1 MTDSILFWNQVALDA
16 SKVDFSTK
24 EPTDK
29 MMPQQGGP
37 TRNSRALAIV
47 HLAMYDAYAGVVS
60 GSTYLQ
66 YETFEKP
73 TSSELL
79 VAQVAAATAATYTL
93 IALFSNQKDSFLKE
107 HQEFLVMLN
116 ADAAQVEAGI
126 VWGRIVASKML
137 VARDKDG
144 SDAPDNAYVPSPLP
158 GKHRPD
164 PVNVTQGF
172 LGPLW
177 GNVKP
182 FGINNLI
189 EKVPGTPPPTLD
201 SVEYK
206 TDYNQVYDKGR
217 DQGGSRTPGETT
229 IGLYWA
235 YDGARNIGV
244 PPRLY
249 NQVVRAIA
257 MKANATEEQNAKLFA
272 MINVAMADA
281 GIQCWH
287 EKYTYNF
294 WRPIVGIREADEGWG
309 PTGIGDGNSCT
320 KGDPD
325 WMPLG
330 APRTNQPDSPSVT
343 PNFPAYPSG
352 HATFGTTAMHLTQ
365 IFLCLPDDFEFELVS
380 DELNGESVGRGG
392 AVRTRYN
399 PKLTIPKAIEENILS
414 RVYLG
419 VHWEFDAREGARNGR
434 RIAEMICQS
443 FPAMA

>member
-16 SKVDFSTK
+16 SKEDFSTK
-24 EPTDK
+24 QPTDK

-47 HLAMYDAYAGVVS
+47 HLAMYDAYAGVIN

-66 YETFEKP
+66 YENSEKP

-79 VAQVAAATAATYTL
+79 VAQVAVATAATYTL
-93 IALFSNQKDSFLKE
+93 IALFSNQKDSFLKKN
-107 HQEFLVMLN
+107 QEFVAMLN
-116 ADAAQVEAGI
+116 AHASKVEVGI
-126 VWGRIVASKML
+126 VWGQVVASKML
-137 VARDKDG
+137 LARDKDG
-144 SDAPDNAYVPSPLP
+144 SDASDNTYVPSPLP
-158 GKHRPD
+158 GRHRPD
-164 PVNVTQGF
+164 PVNPAQGF
-172 LGPLW
+172 VSPLW

-182 FGINNLI
+182 FGITNLI
-189 EKVPGTPPPTLD
+189 EKVPGKCPPALD
-201 SVEYK
+201 SAEYAK
-206 TDYNQVYDKGR
+206 DYNEVYGKGR
-217 DQGGSRTPGETT
+217 DQGGTRTPGETT

-257 MKANATEEQNAKLFA
+257 MQAHATEEQNAKLFA
-272 MINVAMADA
+272 MVNVAMADA

-287 EKYTYNF
+287 EKYTYNV
-294 WRPIVGIREADEGWG
+294 WRPVVGIREADRGWG

-320 KGDPD
+320 EGDPY
-325 WMPLG
+325 WLPLG
-330 APRTNQPDSPSVT
+330 APRTNQPDSPSIT
-343 PNFPAYPSG
+343 PGFPAYPSG

-365 IFLCLPDDFEFELVS
+365 LFLGLPNDFEFELVS
-380 DELNGESVGRGG
+380 DELNGENVGRGG
-392 AVRTRYN
+392 TVRARYN
-399 PKLTIPKAIEENILS
+399 AKMTIPCAIEENVLS

-419 VHWEFDAREGARNGR
+419 VHWQFDGREGERNGYQ
-434 RIAEMICQS
+434 IAEMICRS